1 MRRVSSNT
9 LLSWLFWNLSNPKS
23 YLKIQEKLSSH
34 QYLMYIVHIFYIF
47 SFMLPVISFE
57 NFQKVEMIILNF
69 KIFVALHTFKKKFR
83 CNIRIIPHCLEVRF
97 FFYLNHASS
106 SDFFLSHNTI
116 LHLDI
121 NFMLTEADHILV

>member
-1 MRRVSSNT
+1 MGKFQFMRKVSSNT
-9 LLSWLFWNLSNPKS
+9 LLTVLKTQHPKS
-23 YLKIQEKLSSH
+23 YLKIQDKLSSH

-57 NFQKVEMIILNF
+57 NFQKVEMIIPNF

-97 FFYLNHASS
+97 FYLNHASS
-106 SDFFLSHNTI
+106 SDFFES
-116 LHLDI
+116 
-121 NFMLTEADHILV
+121 

>member
-1 MRRVSSNT
+1 MTVLKSQQSQKLPQNTGKIVFSSIFN
-9 LLSWLFWNLSNPKS
+9 
-23 YLKIQEKLSSH
+23 
-34 QYLMYIVHIFYIF
+34 VHSTIHILYIF

-121 NFMLTEADHILV
+121 NFMLTEADHLLV